1 MGLTTH
7 PKTLGPTRVSVR
19 NLQRKIFVNVAELER
34 FAGNAVKRCLQLQKR
49 KRTKLRELNAVAVW
63 LISDRR
69 ISKLHLQIFG
79 DSDPT
84 DVITLHDGEIFISV
98 ETARRNARIF
108 CNSLMSEI
116 KFCIVHGFLHLHG
129 FDDRIPADTR
139 KMENTQEKILRS
151 MGIQIGTVP
160 KVKQEQTKKLKQYVQ
175 APNPRTR
182 R

>member
-1 MGLTTH
+1 
-7 PKTLGPTRVSVR
+7 
-19 NLQRKIFVNVAELER
+19 
-34 FAGNAVKRCLQLQKR
+34 
-49 KRTKLRELNAVAVW
+49 
-63 LISDRR
+63 
-69 ISKLHLQIFG
+69 
-79 DSDPT
+79 
-84 DVITLHDGEIFISV
+84 
-98 ETARRNARIF
+98 
-108 CNSLMSEI
+108 MSEI

-175 APNPRTR
+175 APHPRTR